1 MKIVNLTPHTI
12 NYDDNVSSLVLASAG
27 EARCAVT
34 RQPLASTAPVKLC
47 RTTYGTVTG
56 LPAPVDGTMYVVS
69 LLVRQACP
77 DRADLCSP
85 GELIRDQAGRVV
97 GCKSFDVH

>member
-12 NYDDNVSSLVLASAG
+12 NYNDSVLSLVLDSAG

-34 RQPLASTAPVKLC
+34 RQPVASSAPVKLC

-56 LPAPVDGTMYVVS
+56 LPAPVDGTIYVVS

-77 DRADLCSP
+77 HRTDLVSP
-85 GELIRDQAGRVV
+85 GELIRDSAGRVV
-97 GCKSFDVH
+97 GCKSFDTN

>member
-12 NYDDNVSSLVLASAG
+12 NYSDGDASLVLDSAG

-34 RQPLASTAPVKLC
+34 RQPVASSAPVKLC

-56 LPAPVDGTMYVVS
+56 LPVPVDGTIYVVS

-77 DRADLCSP
+77 DRQDLCSP
-85 GELIRDQAGRVV
+85 GELIRDPSGRVV
-97 GCKSFDVH
+97 GCKSFDVN